1 MPKLK
6 PKEKAYY
13 AHFTTAAHAAS
24 TAAAAVAGLARK
36 PADRAG
42 AAEQLAALALAADT
56 EYRSVLDALHAS
68 FVTPFDRTEIQALS
82 RALAAAVRH
91 LEAAGAL
98 VHLLDPPDLPGEF
111 RAVTKL
117 LEDAALATEETIG
130 KLRKLKGIK
139 NYHGA
144 IRELAAEAEF
154 NRRLLLVRLT
164 SGEVDPLDA
173 VEIRAVSDELNAA
186 VSSFVDVAEIV
197 ETVLITEG

>member
-13 AHFTTAAHAAS
+13 AHFATAAHAAAS
-24 TAAAAVAGLARK
+24 AAEIVAGLGRK
-36 PADRAG
+36 STDRSG
-42 AAEQLAALALAADT
+42 AAEQLSALARLADD
-56 EYRSVLDALHAS
+56 EYQSVLDALHAS

-82 RALAAAVRH
+82 RGLSSAVRH
-91 LEAAGAL
+91 LESAGAL
-98 VHLLDPPDLPGEF
+98 VHLLDPPDLPGEYKT
-111 RAVTKL
+111 VTKL
-117 LEDAALATEETIG
+117 LQDAATATEETIG

-139 NYHGA
+139 QYHA
-144 IRELAAEAEF
+144 TVRRLAADAEF
-154 NRRLLLVRLT
+154 SRRLLLVRLT

-186 VSSFVDVAEIV
+186 VCSFLDVAEVV